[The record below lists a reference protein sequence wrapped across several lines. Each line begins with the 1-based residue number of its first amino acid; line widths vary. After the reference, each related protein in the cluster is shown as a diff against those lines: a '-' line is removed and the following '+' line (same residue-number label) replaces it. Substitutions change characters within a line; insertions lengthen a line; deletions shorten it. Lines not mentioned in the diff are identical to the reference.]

1 MISPAPG
8 PAAPPLFGSPGP
20 VPIGPAA
27 PAPGPAQAPQDIGI
41 PGPYRPP
48 AQPQQEQQPQD
59 GAQGNGA
66 GPPGE
71 PVVSAADRKAAK
83 LQANKAKNESLKK
96 DLEREDELPDFT
108 PMAWGEAAVPR
119 VFKGMKC
126 ATRALAACYINERF
140 ELLRKRKHKYVPS
153 VA

>member
-8 PAAPPLFGSPGP
+8 PAAPPLFGNPRP

-27 PAPGPAQAPQDIGI
+27 PAPGPAQAPPVGI

-48 AQPQQEQQPQD
+48 ARPQQEPQPQD

-83 LQANKAKNESLKK
+83 LQANKAKNDSPNSLG
-96 DLEREDELPDFT
+96 RS
-108 PMAWGEAAVPR
+108 
-119 VFKGMKC
+119 C
-126 ATRALAACYINERF
+126 
-140 ELLRKRKHKYVPS
+140 
-153 VA
+153 